1 MENKLGFTD
10 ESILLWK
17 KNRIGKV
24 KKMKRI
30 KCFLTG
36 GCKFK
41 STDTQSKYDDETKE
55 VTITE
60 TCYKCG
66 KKYSF
71 TAPIKNFGLD
81 I

>member
-1 MENKLGFTD
+1 ML
-10 ESILLWK
+10 
-17 KNRIGKV
+17 
-24 KKMKRI
+24 KRI
-30 KCFLTG
+30 LCFFTG

-41 STDTQSKYDDETKE
+41 YGCESTIDENNM

-71 TAPIKNFGLD
+71 TAPLSKFGGN
-81 I
+81 